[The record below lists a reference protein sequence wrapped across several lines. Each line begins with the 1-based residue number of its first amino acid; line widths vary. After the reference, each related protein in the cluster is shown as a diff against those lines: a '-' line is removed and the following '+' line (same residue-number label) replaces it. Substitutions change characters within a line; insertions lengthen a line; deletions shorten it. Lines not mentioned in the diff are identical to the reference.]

1 MFNKFSK
8 RAAQVFVNAQDEARS
23 LGHSYVGTEH
33 LLLGIMKAA
42 NGEAYNILRENGLDY
57 SSLRKEIISIVGSGI
72 PRESFSSPQ
81 MTPRARKIIELAYE
95 EAQMLKQN
103 YISTEH
109 ILLAILREGEG
120 VAAHIL
126 RKFGIDLAEMRRELI
141 EEMGIIPKEE
151 EETEKFSREV
161 SSTDASR
168 SVKTLEN
175 LGVDLTEEA
184 KKRKLDPVIGREKEI
199 ERIMQ
204 ILSRR
209 KKNNPVLIG
218 EPGVGKT
225 AIVEGLAQRIASG
238 DVPELLKGKIIFSLD
253 VAALIAG
260 TKYRGEFEKRLKK
273 VINTVKDD
281 KNIILFIDEVHTIV
295 GAGAAEG
302 AVDAANI
309 LKPPLARGEIQIIG
323 STTPDE
329 YRQYIEKDG
338 ALERRFQ
345 KIYVSEPTTDQALEI
360 LRGLK
365 SKYEVHH
372 GVKYSDDALELAV
385 KLSQR
390 YITDH
395 YLPDKAIDVIDE
407 AGARARLKNMIMPDE
422 IKRIEQ
428 EIKSAQEEKEL
439 AVARQDYDQA
449 AEIRLREREL
459 QQRLNAAYNRWKKA
473 HETEIIHIG
482 TEDVSQIVSNWTGIP
497 LTKIEKSESQK
508 LLSLEKEL
516 HKRIVSQEEA
526 IKAISQAIRRAR
538 SGLKDPRRPTG
549 SFMFLGPT
557 GVGKTELAKAL
568 ADYLFGDENALIR
581 IDMSEY
587 MERFAVSRLVG
598 APPGYVGYEEGGTL
612 TEKIRRRPFSVVLLD
627 EIEKAHPDVFNI
639 LLQILDEGRLT
650 DSQGHTVDFRN
661 TIIIMTSN
669 LGGEIINKTKHSL
682 GFVEENSEEASYK
695 SMKSIV
701 MEEVKKTFRPEFLNR
716 LDEVIVFHSLTRTD
730 VEKIIDILM
739 KDVKKRLQERGIKIV
754 LNKKSKEYL
763 ISKGFD
769 PIYGARPLKR
779 EIQKDIEDPLSE
791 QLLANKFSA
800 GDTIVVSV
808 NRGKIVFR
816 KRKAKNNKVVLS
828 EAGKG

>member
-8 RAAQVFVNAQDEARS
+8 RAAQVFVNAQDEARAM
-23 LGHSYVGTEH
+23 GHSYVGTEH
-33 LLLGIMKAA
+33 LLLGIMKSA
-42 NGEAYNILRENGLDY
+42 NGEAYNALREHDIDY
-57 SSLRKEIISIVGSGI
+57 SSLRQEVIAVVGTGI
-72 PRESFSSPQ
+72 PRENFSSPQ

-95 EAQMLKQN
+95 EARILKQN

-109 ILLAILREGEG
+109 ILLAILWEGEG

-141 EEMGIIPKEE
+141 DEIGG
-151 EETEKFSREV
+151 FSKNKDYDSEIFGK
-161 SSTDASR
+161 R
-168 SVKTLEN
+168 SHEAPRTLKTLEG

-184 KKRKLDPVIGREKEI
+184 KAAKLDPVIGREREI
-199 ERIMQ
+199 ERIME

-225 AIVEGLAQRIASG
+225 AIVEGLAQKIAAG
-238 DVPELLKGKIIFSLD
+238 DVPELLKTKVIFSLD
-253 VAALIAG
+253 IAALIAG

-281 KNIILFIDEVHTIV
+281 KNIILFIDEIHTIV

-309 LKPPLARGEIQIIG
+309 LKPPLSRGEIQIIG

-345 KIYVSEPTTDQALEI
+345 KITVSEPTTEQTLEI
-360 LRGLK
+360 LEGLK

-372 GVKYSDDALELAV
+372 GVKYTEDALELAV
-385 KLSQR
+385 RLSQR

-395 YLPDKAIDVIDE
+395 FLPDKAIDVIDE
-407 AGARARLKNMIMPDE
+407 AGARARLKKLVIPEE
-422 IKRIEQ
+422 IKKLEER
-428 EIKSAQEEKEL
+428 IKSVQEEKEL
-439 AVARQDYDQA
+439 AVARQDYDRA
-449 AEIRLREREL
+449 AEVRLKEREL
-459 QQRLNAAYNRWKKA
+459 QQNLNDNYNRWKKKG
-473 HETEIIHIG
+473 ETEIVTITANDISR
-482 TEDVSQIVSNWTGIP
+482 TVSNWTGIP
-497 LTKIEKSESQK
+497 LTKIEKTESQK
-508 LLSLEKEL
+508 LLNLEKEL
-516 HKRIVSQEEA
+516 HKRIVAQEEA
-526 IKAISQAIRRAR
+526 IMAISKAIRRAR
-538 SGLKDPRRPTG
+538 SGLKDPRRPMG

-557 GVGKTELAKAL
+557 GVGKTELSKAL
-568 ADYLFGDENALIR
+568 AEYLFGNENALIR

-598 APPGYVGYEEGGTL
+598 APPGYIGYEEGGTL
-612 TEKIRRRPFSVVLLD
+612 TEKIRRRPFSVILLD
-627 EIEKAHPDVFNI
+627 EIEKAHPDVFNL
-639 LLQILDEGRLT
+639 LLQILDDGRLT

-661 TIIIMTSN
+661 AIVIMTSN
-669 LGGEIINKTKHSL
+669 LGGEIINKTKRAM
-682 GFVEENSEEASYK
+682 GFVEETNEKTSYK

-701 MEEVKKTFRPEFLNR
+701 MNEVKRTFRPEFLNR
-716 LDEVIVFHSLTRTD
+716 LDEIIVFHSLTREHI
-730 VEKIIDILM
+730 EKIIDILLS
-739 KDVKKRLQERGIKIV
+739 DLRKRLAERNIKLMV
-754 LNKKSKEYL
+754 GKKAKEL
-763 ISKGFD
+763 IISKGFD

-791 QLLANKFSA
+791 KLLSKKFEN
-800 GDTIVVSV
+800 GDTIIATV
-808 NRGKIVFR
+808 NKGKISFR
-816 KRKAKNNKVVLS
+816 KEKRKDNKVVFS
-828 EAGKG
+828 ETSKR

>member
-8 RAAQVFVNAQDEARS
+8 RAAQVFVNAQDEARA

-33 LLLGIMKAA
+33 LLLGIMKSA
-42 NGEAYNILRENGLDY
+42 NGEAYNILRESGLDY
-57 SSLRKEIISIVGSGI
+57 PSLRKEIITIVGSGI

-126 RKFGIDLAEMRRELI
+126 RKFGIDLSEMRRELI
-141 EEMGIIPKEE
+141 EEMGIIPREE
-151 EETEKFSREV
+151 DEESDRFVKD
-161 SSTDASR
+161 SSKDVSR

-184 KKRKLDPVIGREKEI
+184 RNGKLDPVIGREKEI

-225 AIVEGLAQRIASG
+225 AIVEGLAQKIASG

-345 KIYVSEPTTDQALEI
+345 KVYVSEPTAEQALEI

-372 GVKYSDDALELAV
+372 GVKYSDEALEFAV

-390 YITDH
+390 YISDH

-407 AGARARLKNMIMPDE
+407 AGARARLQNMIIPDE
-422 IKRIEQ
+422 IKRIEI
-428 EIKSAQEEKEL
+428 EIKNAQEEKEL

-516 HKRIVSQEEA
+516 HKRVVSQEEA
-526 IKAISQAIRRAR
+526 IRAISQAIRRAR
-538 SGLKDPRRPTG
+538 AGLKDPRKPTG

-568 ADYLFGDENALIR
+568 AEYLFGDENSLIR

-612 TEKIRRRPFSVVLLD
+612 TEKIRRKPFSVVLLD

-669 LGGEIINKTKHSL
+669 LGGEIINKTKHAL
-682 GFVEENSEEASYK
+682 GFVEENSEEASYS

-701 MEEVKKTFRPEFLNR
+701 MEEVKRTFRPEFLNR
-716 LDEVIVFHSLTRTD
+716 LDEVIVFHPLKKKD
-730 VEKIIDILM
+730 IEKIIDILM
-739 KDVKKRLQERGIKIV
+739 KDVKKRIEERGMRIT
-754 LNKKSKEYL
+754 LNRKAKEYI

-779 EIQKDIEDPLSE
+779 EIQRDIEDPLSE
-791 QLLANKFSA
+791 ELLANKFSL

-808 NRGKIVFR
+808 NRGRIVFR
-816 KRKAKNNKVVLS
+816 KRKSKNKKVILS

>member
-33 LLLGIMKAA
+33 LLLGIMKSA

-57 SSLRKEIISIVGSGI
+57 SSLRKEIIAIVGSGI

-126 RKFGIDLAEMRRELI
+126 RKFGIDLGEMRRELI
-141 EEMGIIPKEE
+141 EEMGIIPREE
-151 EETEKFSREV
+151 EEPEKFTRET
-161 SSTDASR
+161 SKTDVTR

-184 KKRKLDPVIGREKEI
+184 RKKKLDPVIGREKEI

-238 DVPELLKGKIIFSLD
+238 DVPELLKGKVIFSLD

-345 KIYVSEPTTDQALEI
+345 KVYVSEPTTEQALEI

-372 GVKYSDDALELAV
+372 GVKYSDEALELAV
-385 KLSQR
+385 RLSQR

-407 AGARARLKNMIMPDE
+407 AGARARLQNMIIPDE
-422 IKRIEQ
+422 IKRIEV
-428 EIKSAQEEKEL
+428 EIKTAQEEKEL
-439 AVARQDYDQA
+439 AVARQDYDEA

-473 HETEIIHIG
+473 HETEIISIG

-508 LLSLEKEL
+508 LLNLEKEL

-526 IKAISQAIRRAR
+526 IRAISQAIRRAR
-538 SGLKDPRRPTG
+538 AGLKDPRRPTG

-568 ADYLFGDENALIR
+568 AEYLFGDENALVR

-669 LGGEIINKTKHSL
+669 LGGEIINKTKHAL
-682 GFVEENSEEASYK
+682 GFVEENSEEASYT

-716 LDEVIVFHSLTRTD
+716 LDEVIVFHSLKKSD

-739 KDVKKRLQERGIKIV
+739 KDVKKRIEEREMKIK
-754 LNKKSKEYL
+754 LNKKAKEYL
-763 ISKGFD
+763 IFKGFD

-779 EIQKDIEDPLSE
+779 AIQKDIEDPLSE
-791 QLLANKFSA
+791 ELLANKFSP
-800 GDTIVVSV
+800 GDTIIVSV
-808 NRGKIVFR
+808 NRGRIVFR
-816 KRKAKNNKVVLS
+816 KRKQKNNKVVLS

>member
-8 RAAQVFVNAQDEARS
+8 RAAQVFVNAQDEARA

-33 LLLGIMKAA
+33 LLLGIMKSA
-42 NGEAYNILRENGLDY
+42 NGEAYNILRESGLDY
-57 SSLRKEIISIVGSGI
+57 PSLRKEIITIVGSGI

-126 RKFGIDLAEMRRELI
+126 RKFGIDLSEMRKELI
-141 EEMGIIPKEE
+141 EEMGIIPREE
-151 EETEKFSREV
+151 DEESDRFVKD
-161 SSTDASR
+161 SSKDVSR

-184 KKRKLDPVIGREKEI
+184 RNGKLDPVIGREKEI

-345 KIYVSEPTTDQALEI
+345 KVYVSEPTAEQALEI

-372 GVKYSDDALELAV
+372 GVKYSDEALEFAV

-390 YITDH
+390 YISDH

-407 AGARARLKNMIMPDE
+407 AGARARLQNMIIPDE
-422 IKRIEQ
+422 IKRIEV

-516 HKRIVSQEEA
+516 HKRVVSQEEA
-526 IKAISQAIRRAR
+526 IRAISQAIRRAR
-538 SGLKDPRRPTG
+538 AGLKDPRKPTG

-568 ADYLFGDENALIR
+568 AEYLFGDENSLIR

-669 LGGEIINKTKHSL
+669 LGGEIINKTKHAL
-682 GFVEENSEEASYK
+682 GFVEENSEEASYS

-701 MEEVKKTFRPEFLNR
+701 MEEVKRTFRPEFLNR
-716 LDEVIVFHSLTRTD
+716 LDEVIVFHPLKKKD
-730 VEKIIDILM
+730 IEKIIDILM
-739 KDVKKRLQERGIKIV
+739 KDVKKRIEERGMKIT
-754 LNKKSKEYL
+754 LNKKAREYI

-779 EIQKDIEDPLSE
+779 EIQRDIEDPLSE
-791 QLLANKFSA
+791 ELLANKFSL

-808 NRGKIVFR
+808 NRGRIVFR
-816 KRKAKNNKVVLS
+816 KRKSKNKKVILS

>member
-42 NGEAYNILRENGLDY
+42 NGEAYSILRENGLDY
-57 SSLRKEIISIVGSGI
+57 PSLRKEIIAIVGSGI

-141 EEMGIIPKEE
+141 EEMGIIPQEDE
-151 EETEKFSREV
+151 RPEKFSREMPKV
-161 SSTDASR
+161 DATK

-184 KKRKLDPVIGREKEI
+184 RNGKLDPVIGREKEI

-225 AIVEGLAQRIASG
+225 AIVEGLAQKIASG
-238 DVPELLKGKIIFSLD
+238 DVPELLKSKIIFSLD

-345 KIYVSEPTTDQALEI
+345 KIYVNEPTPTQALEI

-372 GVKYSDDALELAV
+372 GVKYSDEALELAV

-407 AGARARLKNMIMPDE
+407 AGARARLKNMIIPSE

-428 EIKSAQEEKEL
+428 EIKHAQEEKEL

-459 QQRLNAAYNRWKKA
+459 QQKLNIAYNRWKKS
-473 HETEIIHIG
+473 HETEIIQIG

-508 LLSLEKEL
+508 LLNLEKEL
-516 HKRIVSQEEA
+516 HKRVVSQEEA
-526 IKAISQAIRRAR
+526 IRAISKAIRRAR

-568 ADYLFGDENALIR
+568 ADYLFGDENALVR

-669 LGGEIINKTKHSL
+669 LGGEIINKTKHAL
-682 GFVEENSEEASYK
+682 GFVEENSDEVSYN

-716 LDEVIVFHSLTRTD
+716 LDEVIVFHSLKKSD

-739 KDVKKRLQERGIKIV
+739 KDVKKRIQERGMKIT
-754 LNKKSKEYL
+754 LNKRAKEYL
-763 ISKGFD
+763 IAKGFD

-791 QLLANKFSA
+791 ELLANKFSP
-800 GDTIVVSV
+800 GDTIIVSV

-816 KRKAKNNKVVLS
+816 KRKNKNDKVVLS

>member
-8 RAAQVFVNAQDEARS
+8 RAAQVFVNAQDEARA

-33 LLLGIMKAA
+33 LLLGIMKSA
-42 NGEAYNILRENGLDY
+42 NGEAYNILRESGLDY
-57 SSLRKEIISIVGSGI
+57 PSLRKEIITIVGSGI

-126 RKFGIDLAEMRRELI
+126 RKFGIDLSEMRKELI
-141 EEMGIIPKEE
+141 EEMGIIPREE
-151 EETEKFSREV
+151 DEESDRFVKD
-161 SSTDASR
+161 SSKDVSR

-184 KKRKLDPVIGREKEI
+184 RNGKLDPVIGREKEI

-345 KIYVSEPTTDQALEI
+345 KVYVSEPTAEQALEI

-372 GVKYSDDALELAV
+372 GVKYSDEALEFAV

-390 YITDH
+390 YISDH

-407 AGARARLKNMIMPDE
+407 AGARARLQNMIIPDE
-422 IKRIEQ
+422 IKRIEV

-516 HKRIVSQEEA
+516 HKRVVSQEEA
-526 IKAISQAIRRAR
+526 IRAISQAIRRAR
-538 SGLKDPRRPTG
+538 AGLKDPRKPTG

-568 ADYLFGDENALIR
+568 AEYLFGDENSLIR

-669 LGGEIINKTKHSL
+669 LGGEIINKTKHAL
-682 GFVEENSEEASYK
+682 GFVEENSEEASYS

-701 MEEVKKTFRPEFLNR
+701 MEEVKRTFRPEFLNR
-716 LDEVIVFHSLTRTD
+716 LDEVIVFHPLKKKD
-730 VEKIIDILM
+730 IEKIIDILM
-739 KDVKKRLQERGIKIV
+739 KDVKKRIEERGMKIT
-754 LNKKSKEYL
+754 LNKKAKEYI

-779 EIQKDIEDPLSE
+779 EIQRDIEDPLSE
-791 QLLANKFSA
+791 ELLANKFSL

-808 NRGKIVFR
+808 NRGRIVFR
-816 KRKAKNNKVVLS
+816 KRKSKNKKVILS